1 MSISQSNTEDAGR
14 KSPLHTISF
23 TIDHVV
29 VQSNRSYEQV
39 IAALEERVGLPAN
52 WEVLPRQLAAM
63 NISWEQV
70 AERTQALI
78 GTSGFTTFVKM
89 EQGVLLSLTGKPKRI
104 TQYSLGN
111 HLIGVLMIEQVA
123 EVGLYA
129 PPRLLVYE
137 DYEGR
142 TFIAYDKLVSLV
154 SQYQNEEVTNVARL
168 VDQKL
173 EELALEATG
182 NK

>member
-1 MSISQSNTEDAGR
+1 MSQSNTEEAG
-14 KSPLHTISF
+14 KNSPLRTIF
-23 TIDHVV
+23 LTVEHVV
-29 VQSNRSYEQV
+29 VQSERSYEQV

-63 NISWEQV
+63 NASWEQV
-70 AERTQALI
+70 VERTQALI
-78 GTSGFTTFVKM
+78 GTSGLTTFVKM
-89 EQGVLLSLTGKPKRI
+89 EQGILLSLTGKPKRI

-111 HLIGVLMIEQVA
+111 HMIGVLMIEQVG

-142 TFIAYDKLVSLV
+142 TFIAYDKLTSLV
-154 SQYQNEEVTNVARL
+154 SQYQNEEVTNVAQL

-173 EELALEATG
+173 EELAMEATG